1 MNTRTLSAF
10 AAGVIT
16 ASTLTILIA
25 SGPEHKDHQDGVSE
39 KEMDQMMEMS
49 PEEMMAAM
57 AMIGTPGEQHEKLMK
72 TVGEWTAKAS
82 FIMDPAAPPQESTG
96 TMSISPALG
105 GRFVK
110 CDFKMDF
117 MGQPFEGLAY
127 TGYDNAHAQYV
138 SIWMDTMS
146 TKITYMEGNHNKDG
160 ALEMHGTA
168 TTPMGDN
175 PMKIV
180 TTHDDDDHFTDH
192 FYDKMPDGTWFN
204 SGSIS
209 YTRK

>member
-1 MNTRTLSAF
+1 MNTRTISAF
-10 AAGVIT
+10 AAGIAT
-16 ASTLTILIA
+16 ASALAFLIA
-25 SGPEHKDHQDGVSE
+25 SGPENEKKDGVSQN
-39 KEMDQMMEMS
+39 EMDQMMEMS

-72 TVGEWTAKAS
+72 TCGEWTAKAS
-82 FIMDPAAPPQESTG
+82 FIMDPAAPPEVSTG

-138 SIWMDTMS
+138 SI
-146 TKITYMEGNHNKDG
+146 
-160 ALEMHGTA
+160 
-168 TTPMGDN
+168 
-175 PMKIV
+175 
-180 TTHDDDDHFTDH
+180 
-192 FYDKMPDGTWFN
+192 
-204 SGSIS
+204 
-209 YTRK
+209 